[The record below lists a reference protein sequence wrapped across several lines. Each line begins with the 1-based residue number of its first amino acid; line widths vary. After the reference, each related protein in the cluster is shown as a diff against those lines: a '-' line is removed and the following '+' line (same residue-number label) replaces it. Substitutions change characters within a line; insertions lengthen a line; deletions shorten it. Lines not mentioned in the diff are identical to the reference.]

1 MYPFNGVSTPIT
13 STDYIMDFFD
23 DLEKIIEKFE
33 KFRNLCDEFEE
44 FNDPSIEIAARKY
57 VEVKNKLKELC
68 EYHPIEKKDDDESE
82 DDESEDDES
91 EDDDEMEDEGE
102 GNDESGD
109 SDDNAMHQKDA
120 EDVEGSDDDEDKC
133 SGCDKCCL
141 DNFLSPFKDYV
152 MTLGDG
158 GSLIFLD

>member
-1 MYPFNGVSTPIT
+1 
-13 STDYIMDFFD
+13 
-23 DLEKIIEKFE
+23 
-33 KFRNLCDEFEE
+33 
-44 FNDPSIEIAARKY
+44 
-57 VEVKNKLKELC
+57 
-68 EYHPIEKKDDDESE
+68 
-82 DDESEDDES
+82 
-91 EDDDEMEDEGE
+91 ME
-102 GNDESGD
+102 DESGD

-158 GSLIFLD
+158 GSLIFLDQVNGLIQSHWVQSN

>member
-1 MYPFNGVSTPIT
+1 MYSFNAAPTPTT
-13 STDYIMDFFD
+13 SIDYIMDFFD

-33 KFRNLCDEFEE
+33 EFRNLCDEFED
-44 FNDPSIEIAARKY
+44 FNDPNIDTAARKY

-82 DDESEDDES
+82 DDESEDD
-91 EDDDEMEDEGE
+91 DEMEDEGE
-102 GNDESGD
+102 GNDKSGD

>member
-1 MYPFNGVSTPIT
+1 MIT
-13 STDYIMDFFD
+13 GASSGFGK
-23 DLEKIIEKFE
+23 E
-33 KFRNLCDEFEE
+33 
-44 FNDPSIEIAARKY
+44 AAKMC
-57 VEVKNKLKELC
+57 VELGAKVVLGARREDKLKELC
-68 EYHPIEKKDDDESE
+68 EYHPIEKKDGESE
-82 DDESEDDES
+82 E
-91 EDDDEMEDEGE
+91 DDEMEDEGE